1 LTVILSLAVLSCTGA
16 WIEGSTLLVLISAQR
31 KYRPRSGY
39 KIQRQNLKYGGNE
52 AMTKQRIGGLAVC
65 LLLAAAGMGQT
76 PPAKQ
81 MAVEKKSGGAAGS
94 ALVMPGS
101 EQWMDIPAAAL
112 VGTPSV
118 EMGGTV
124 KIAVLQGDPMTAGRS
139 YTLRLSCT
147 DGTKIAPHWHPTTE
161 NVTVIKGTF
170 LLGMGAKW
178 DDATMKEIPVGG
190 FASAPAQ
197 MRHYAQ
203 CKGDGVVQV
212 NGIAP
217 FVVNFVGPDDPGPAK
232 KMN

>member
-1 LTVILSLAVLSCTGA
+1 
-16 WIEGSTLLVLISAQR
+16 
-31 KYRPRSGY
+31 
-39 KIQRQNLKYGGNE
+39 
-52 AMTKQRIGGLAVC
+52 MTKQRIGVLVVSLVLVSVGVA
-65 LLLAAAGMGQT
+65 QT

-81 MAVEKKSGGAAGS
+81 MDDEKKSGGLARS
-94 ALVMPGS
+94 SMLVMPGS

-118 EMGGTV
+118 EMGGTI
-124 KIAVLQGDPMTAGRS
+124 KIAVLQGDPMTPGRS

-147 DGTKIAPHWHPTTE
+147 DGTKIAPHWHPTAE
-161 NVTVIKGTF
+161 NVTVIKGAF

-178 DDATMKEIPVGG
+178 DDAAMKEIPVGG

-197 MRHYAQ
+197 MRHYGQ
-203 CKGDGVVQV
+203 CKGNGVVQV

-217 FVVNFVGPDDPGPAK
+217 FVVNFVGPDDSGPAK

>member
-1 LTVILSLAVLSCTGA
+1 
-16 WIEGSTLLVLISAQR
+16 
-31 KYRPRSGY
+31 
-39 KIQRQNLKYGGNE
+39 
-52 AMTKQRIGGLAVC
+52 MTKQRIGVLVVC
-65 LLLAAAGMGQT
+65 LLLAAAGVGQT

-94 ALVMPGS
+94 VLVMPGS

-178 DDATMKEIPVGG
+178 DDAAMKVIPVGG

-217 FVVNFVGPDDPGPAK
+217 FVVNFVGPGDPGPAK

>member
-1 LTVILSLAVLSCTGA
+1 MTKKRIGALVVCSLLATA
-16 WIEGSTLLVLISAQR
+16 
-31 KYRPRSGY
+31 
-39 KIQRQNLKYGGNE
+39 
-52 AMTKQRIGGLAVC
+52 AMT
-65 LLLAAAGMGQT
+65 QT

-81 MAVEKKSGGAAGS
+81 MATDKKTGGTARGAI
-94 ALVMPGS
+94 VMPGS

-118 EMGGTV
+118 EMGGTM
-124 KIAVLQGDPMTAGRS
+124 KIAVLQGDPMTAGRA

-178 DDATMKEIPVGG
+178 NDAAMKEIPVGG

-203 CKGDGVVQV
+203 CKGDGVLQV

-217 FVVNFVGPDDPGPAK
+217 FVVNFVAPDDPGPAR
-232 KMN
+232 KM

>member
-1 LTVILSLAVLSCTGA
+1 MSIVRAGLLIIFVLLPVTAGA
-16 WIEGSTLLVLISAQR
+16 Q
-31 KYRPRSGY
+31 
-39 KIQRQNLKYGGNE
+39 
-52 AMTKQRIGGLAVC
+52 TKQSTKKASASASSTSMI
-65 LLLAAAGMGQT
+65 
-76 PPAKQ
+76 
-81 MAVEKKSGGAAGS
+81 VE
-94 ALVMPGS
+94 PGS
-101 EQWMDIPAAAL
+101 EKWGDVPAAAM

-124 KIAVLQGDPMTAGRS
+124 RVAVLQGDPMTAGRS

-147 DGTKIAPHWHPTTE
+147 DGTKIAPHWHPTAE

-178 DDATMKEIPVGG
+178 DDATMKEVPVGG

-217 FVVNFVGPDDPGPAK
+217 FLVNFVGPDDPGPAK
-232 KMN
+232 KTN